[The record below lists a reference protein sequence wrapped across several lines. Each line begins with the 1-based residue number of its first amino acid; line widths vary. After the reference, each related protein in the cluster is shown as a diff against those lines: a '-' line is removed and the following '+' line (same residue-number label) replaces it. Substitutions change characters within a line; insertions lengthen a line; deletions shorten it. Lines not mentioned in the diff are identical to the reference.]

1 MATIIDGKELSKK
14 LKEQMKDRVAQMR
27 QQGIVPKL
35 VVVLVGN
42 NSASEVYV
50 RNKHKACGEVGIES
64 EVIKM
69 PEETTQQELLDVVK
83 GLNEDR
89 TVDGILV
96 QLPLPG
102 QINEKVVLRSILPEK
117 DVDGFHPVNVGLL
130 SIGDDCYAPATP
142 SGIIAMFKEYGIEIA
157 GKHCVIIGR
166 SNIVGKPMAALLLR
180 HNATVAVCHSKT
192 QNRGHRTPPHPD
204 RRHGQGGRGGHRR
217 RHEPQRAGQAVRRRR
232 LRRSQGKG
240 LVHHTGAGRRRPD
253 DHHRA
258 AGKHHPGSPK
268 TSQLRLRGEES
279 ALPLVLFSSPMGK
292 SHPVRRRD
300 KMPPQQSGKIAPNR
314 EKTA

>member
-69 PEETTQQELLDVVK
+69 PEETTQQELLDVVR

-96 QLPLPG
+96 QLPLPS

-180 HNATVAVCHSKT
+180 HNATVTVCHSKT
-192 QNRGHRTPPHPD
+192 QNLGELTRQADIVIVATGHRHTLTADMVKEGAVVIDVGMNRNELGKLCGDVDFEEVKEKASFITPVPGGVGPMTITELLENTILAAQ
-204 RRHGQGGRGGHRR
+204 RHH
-217 RHEPQRAGQAVRRRR
+217 
-232 LRRSQGKG
+232 S
-240 LVHHTGAGRRRPD
+240 
-253 DHHRA
+253 
-258 AGKHHPGSPK
+258 
-268 TSQLRLRGEES
+268 
-279 ALPLVLFSSPMGK
+279 
-292 SHPVRRRD
+292 
-300 KMPPQQSGKIAPNR
+300 
-314 EKTA
+314 